1 MAWRRRS
8 HPDQL
13 QFDFGG
19 GPDEPN
25 RDPVFFANLIDPAI
39 ASALERI
46 ALAQRNRFELDGTL
60 RPTQNLHLSL
70 IPIGLRRMLD
80 DRLIDIARQAAS
92 TVEMSC
98 FDLVF
103 DRVMSFKTRQPYPLV
118 LRCGAGSTSITA
130 LYRAI
135 GEAIAGSEL
144 RMRAPSSF
152 TPHVTLLYGSK
163 LVPVTALDEPVTV
176 RVRDFTLVH
185 SLSGK
190 SLYKELGR
198 WPLRASS

>member
-8 HPDQL
+8 HPNQL

-19 GPDEPN
+19 GPAEPN
-25 RDPVFFANLIDPAI
+25 RDPVFFANLIDPTNA
-39 ASALERI
+39 AALGRV
-46 ALAQRNRFELDGTL
+46 AQAQNDQFELQGAL
-60 RPTQNLHLSL
+60 RPTRNLHLSL
-70 IPIGLRRMLD
+70 NPIGHRWMLD

-118 LRCGAGSTSITA
+118 LRCGSGSASVIA

-135 GEAIAGSEL
+135 GEAMAGSEL
-144 RMRAPSSF
+144 RVRAPLSF

-163 LVPVTALDEPVTV
+163 LVPATALDEPVMV

-185 SLSGK
+185 SLHGQ

-198 WPLRASS
+198 WPLRANV